1 MSLSQ
6 DNIQNL
12 LLALQ
17 QTISSSNKDIREA
30 AEKTLDSFQQK
41 PFDFINSLFSL
52 LLSDISIDHNTRMAI
67 IIHTSRMVTRGLIKG
82 GLNEHNR
89 IDIIKL
95 YLNYLVSPN
104 VNKIYLVNMSE
115 GLETVLS
122 STEKQPHIL
131 SDLTEMLL
139 TTISNISIESMNGMI
154 MILKTIISCKALTKN
169 NVNKVIKG
177 SIDIMKH
184 ILQVLLSQLE
194 QCNNNQT
201 LYLYIC
207 DMIANLYELLYKS
220 IAKLKRVLSVLDGKN
235 RVIFSL
241 NVFVPI
247 GIQILSKNVMNNS
260 IVSFTGIRTVD
271 MTVNNMKIMIFK
283 FINFTLFKM
292 IAVKEKEMKEGH
304 SNLIKMIILTLE
316 NVVNERM
323 GNIFNMT
330 FEETIEEKEQNDLSS
345 NYKYSLL
352 ISHMIIYLQRIF
364 DIESFK
370 ENFLHITNNIF
381 KSILLPLLIITKSE
395 LEQCVNPNKFIEV
408 QIDAEDIIH
417 QNKNKTIKSSV
428 ALFIKNIFSNSISKD
443 NFIVNYSLEML
454 IHSLHINDITTN
466 IVLPNDKVSQ
476 LLINDDFKKIDLSL
490 LVLCIIGD
498 CQIESTNQDIQITF
512 EKIQSLLF
520 SKELPVYIKHKVL
533 LFIRQYVLIFYS
545 PEMEQFL
552 VIIQYLFE
560 SMLQNEYLLISKEAS
575 DILNELLNEYEN
587 FRKNSMSSVIS
598 HFMPMLIETI
608 KTSRVMTVFDVLLE
622 IEMKYEN
629 SQQNKE
635 IFINLCKRVDCETQR
650 NFRLTFKSPKKH
662 SQLSFEP
669 YDPQVLINKLFNVIR
684 AMINNKQFVIEN
696 LPTISEAL
704 TPLFS
709 HIKNLPKIDF
719 DEDIILIMTTILN
732 YLHFIPQFAYEL
744 LPILYKYPEK
754 KGGMLLDV
762 YELVNEYIAYGSKV
776 IESNQ
781 MYLKA
786 MADIFNVALN
796 CKKVDKSPFYGC
808 LLIQTWM
815 IQSNTIPM
823 EVFRYYYNICINKLN
838 ELYQKELE
846 NEEQCINYVGYLT
859 LLYVGFINYEST
871 CIEELSK
878 VNKVNDILLWI
889 KRLYSF
895 DYICNYQIKLIVIA
909 LSHMISSDYIS
920 KDNTIFIEIGY
931 HLLYRQMKSESK
943 ELKNILKKDISNND
957 FVKEEIN
964 EEEDYKEN
972 KESINPI
979 GLDSKKEINE
989 LVRVTTNP
997 NKDTDE
1003 FELFNATI
1011 EKYKDKYTLSFAKWA
1026 ESLSDNDKLMVSSIL
1041 KLKRIKINDNNFQYS
1056 IPRQIIN
1063 IKRSSVNK

>member
-1 MSLSQ
+1 M
-6 DNIQNL
+6 
-12 LLALQ
+12 
-17 QTISSSNKDIREA
+17 
-30 AEKTLDSFQQK
+30 
-41 PFDFINSLFSL
+41 
-52 LLSDISIDHNTRMAI
+52 
-67 IIHTSRMVTRGLIKG
+67 
-82 GLNEHNR
+82 
-89 IDIIKL
+89 
-95 YLNYLVSPN
+95 
-104 VNKIYLVNMSE
+104 
-115 GLETVLS
+115 
-122 STEKQPHIL
+122 
-131 SDLTEMLL
+131 
-139 TTISNISIESMNGMI
+139 
-154 MILKTIISCKALTKN
+154 
-169 NVNKVIKG
+169 
-177 SIDIMKH
+177 
-184 ILQVLLSQLE
+184 
-194 QCNNNQT
+194 
-201 LYLYIC
+201 
-207 DMIANLYELLYKS
+207 
-220 IAKLKRVLSVLDGKN
+220 
-235 RVIFSL
+235 
-241 NVFVPI
+241 
-247 GIQILSKNVMNNS
+247 
-260 IVSFTGIRTVD
+260 
-271 MTVNNMKIMIFK
+271 
-283 FINFTLFKM
+283 
-292 IAVKEKEMKEGH
+292 
-304 SNLIKMIILTLE
+304 
-316 NVVNERM
+316 
-323 GNIFNMT
+323 
-330 FEETIEEKEQNDLSS
+330 
-345 NYKYSLL
+345 
-352 ISHMIIYLQRIF
+352 
-364 DIESFK
+364 
-370 ENFLHITNNIF
+370 
-381 KSILLPLLIITKSE
+381 
-395 LEQCVNPNKFIEV
+395 
-408 QIDAEDIIH
+408 
-417 QNKNKTIKSSV
+417 
-428 ALFIKNIFSNSISKD
+428 
-443 NFIVNYSLEML
+443 NYSLEML

-520 SKELPVYIKHKVL
+520 SKELPVYIKHKVV

-846 NEEQCINYVGYLT
+846 DEEQCINYVGYLT

-878 VNKVNDILLWI
+878 VNKANDILLWI
-889 KRLYSF
+889 KKLYSF

-979 GLDSKKEINE
+979 G
-989 LVRVTTNP
+989 
-997 NKDTDE
+997 
-1003 FELFNATI
+1003 
-1011 EKYKDKYTLSFAKWA
+1011 
-1026 ESLSDNDKLMVSSIL
+1026 
-1041 KLKRIKINDNNFQYS
+1041 
-1056 IPRQIIN
+1056 
-1063 IKRSSVNK
+1063 

>member
-6 DNIQNL
+6 NDIQNL

-41 PFDFINSLFSL
+41 PFEFINSLFSL
-52 LLSDISIDHNTRMAI
+52 LLSQDISIDHNTRMAI
-67 IIHTSRMVTRGLIKG
+67 IIHTSRMVTKGLIKG
-82 GLNEHNR
+82 GLNEQNR

-139 TTISNISIESMNGMI
+139 TSITNMSNESMNGII

-169 NVNKVIKG
+169 NVNKVIKD
-177 SIDIMKH
+177 SIDIIKH
-184 ILQVLLSQLE
+184 ILQVLLCQLE

-207 DMIANLYELLYKS
+207 EMIANLYELLYKS

-247 GIQILSKNVMNNS
+247 GIQILCKNAMNNS
-260 IVSFTGIRTVD
+260 IVSFTGIKTVD
-271 MTVNNMKIMIFK
+271 TTVNNMKIMIFK
-283 FINFTLFKM
+283 FINYTLFKM
-292 IAVKEKEMKEGH
+292 VAIREKEMKEGH

-330 FEETIEEKEQNDLSS
+330 FEETIEEKQNDLSI

-352 ISHMIIYLQRIF
+352 ISHMLIYLQRIF

-370 ENFLHITNNIF
+370 ENLLTISNNLF
-381 KSILLPLLIITKSE
+381 KLILLPLLIITRSE

-428 ALFIKNIFSNSISKD
+428 ALLIKSIFTNAISSV
-443 NFIVNYSLEML
+443 NFIVNYSLEIL
-454 IHSLHINDITTN
+454 LNSLHINDMNTN
-466 IVLPNDKVSQ
+466 LVLPNDKVSQ

-498 CQIESTNQDIQITF
+498 CQIDNTNQDIQIIF

-520 SKELPVYIKHKVL
+520 SKELPVYIRHKVL

-560 SMLQNEYLLISKEAS
+560 SMLQNDQLLISKEAS

-598 HFMPMLIETI
+598 HFMPTLIESI
-608 KTSRVMTVFDVLLE
+608 KTSKVMTVFDVLLE
-622 IEMKYEN
+622 IEMKFEN
-629 SQQNKE
+629 NQQDKE
-635 IFINLCKRVDCETQR
+635 LFMNLCKRVDCETQR
-650 NFRLTFKSPKKH
+650 SLRLKFKSPKKY
-662 SQLSFEP
+662 SQLSFDP
-669 YDPQVLINKLFNVIR
+669 YDPHLLIIKLFNVIR
-684 AMINNKQFVIEN
+684 AMISNKKFVINN
-696 LPTISEAL
+696 LPIISESL
-704 TPLFS
+704 LPLFN
-709 HIKNLPKIDF
+709 HMKHLPKIDF
-719 DEDIILIMTTILN
+719 DEDIILIMTTIIH

-754 KGGMLLDV
+754 KGAMLLDV
-762 YELVNEYIAYGSKV
+762 YELVNKYIAYGSKV

-786 MADIFNVALN
+786 IADIFNVALN
-796 CKKVDKSPFYGC
+796 CKKYDKSPFYGC

-815 IQSNTIPM
+815 IQSNTIPLD
-823 EVFRYYYNICINKLN
+823 VVRYYYNICINKLS
-838 ELYQKELE
+838 ELYQNELE
-846 NEEQCINYVGYLT
+846 DEDQCINYVGYLT
-859 LLYVGFINYEST
+859 LLYVGFINYESI

-878 VNKVNDILLWI
+878 INKVNDILLWI

-895 DYICNYQIKLIVIA
+895 DYLCNYQIKLIVIS
-909 LSHMISSDYIS
+909 LSHMINSDYIS

-931 HLLYRQMKSESK
+931 HLLNRQMKSESK
-943 ELKNILKKDISNND
+943 ELKNLLKKDISNKV

-964 EEEDYKEN
+964 EEEDKEN

-989 LVRVTTNP
+989 LVRVTINP

-1026 ESLSDNDKLMVSSIL
+1026 ESLNDKDRLMVSSIL

-1063 IKRSSVNK
+1063 IKRSNVNK

>member
-6 DNIQNL
+6 NDIQNL

-41 PFDFINSLFSL
+41 PFEFINSLFSL
-52 LLSDISIDHNTRMAI
+52 LLSQDISIDHNTRMAI
-67 IIHTSRMVTRGLIKG
+67 IIHTSRMVTIGLIKG
-82 GLNEHNR
+82 GINEQNR

-104 VNKIYLVNMSE
+104 VKKIYLVNMSE

-139 TTISNISIESMNGMI
+139 TSITNMSNESMNGMI

-169 NVNKVIKG
+169 NVNKVIKD
-177 SIDIMKH
+177 SIDIIKH
-184 ILQVLLSQLE
+184 ILQVLLCQLE

-207 DMIANLYELLYKS
+207 EMIANLYELLYKS

-247 GIQILSKNVMNNS
+247 GIQILCKNVMNNS
-260 IVSFTGIRTVD
+260 IVSFTGIKTVD
-271 MTVNNMKIMIFK
+271 TTVNNMKIMIFK
-283 FINFTLFKM
+283 FINYTLFKM
-292 IAVKEKEMKEGH
+292 VAIREKEMKEGH

-316 NVVNERM
+316 NIVNERM

-330 FEETIEEKEQNDLSS
+330 FEETIEEKQNDLSS

-352 ISHMIIYLQRIF
+352 ISHMLIYLQRIF

-370 ENFLHITNNIF
+370 ENFLTISNNLF
-381 KSILLPLLIITKSE
+381 KSILLPLLIITRSE

-428 ALFIKNIFSNSISKD
+428 ALLIKSIFTNAISSD

-454 IHSLHINDITTN
+454 LSSLHINDMNTN
-466 IVLPNDKVSQ
+466 LVLPNDKVSQ

-498 CQIESTNQDIQITF
+498 CQIDNTNQDIQIIF

-560 SMLQNEYLLISKEAS
+560 SMLQNDQLLISKEAS

-598 HFMPMLIETI
+598 HFMPTLIESV
-608 KTSRVMTVFDVLLE
+608 KTSKVMTVFDVLLE
-622 IEMKYEN
+622 IEMKFEN
-629 SQQNKE
+629 NQQDKE
-635 IFINLCKRVDCETQR
+635 LFMNLCKRVYCETQR
-650 NFRLTFKSPKKH
+650 SLRLKFKSPKKY

-669 YDPQVLINKLFNVIR
+669 YDPHLLITKLFNVIR
-684 AMINNKQFVIEN
+684 AMISNKKFVINN

-704 TPLFS
+704 LPLFN
-709 HIKNLPKIDF
+709 HMKHLPKIDF
-719 DEDIILIMTTILN
+719 DEDIILIMTTIIH

-754 KGGMLLDV
+754 KGAMLLDV

-786 MADIFNVALN
+786 IADIFNVALN
-796 CKKVDKSPFYGC
+796 CKKYDKSPFYGC

-815 IQSNTIPM
+815 IQSNTIPLD
-823 EVFRYYYNICINKLN
+823 VVRYYYNICINKLS
-838 ELYQKELE
+838 ELYQNELE
-846 NEEQCINYVGYLT
+846 DEDQCINYVGYLT
-859 LLYVGFINYEST
+859 LLYVGFINYESI

-895 DYICNYQIKLIVIA
+895 DYLCNYQIKLIVIA

-931 HLLYRQMKSESK
+931 HLLNRQMKSESK
-943 ELKNILKKDISNND
+943 ELKNLLKKDISNKV

-964 EEEDYKEN
+964 EEEDKEN

-989 LVRVTTNP
+989 LVRVTINP

-1026 ESLSDNDKLMVSSIL
+1026 ESLNDKDRLMVSSIL

-1063 IKRSSVNK
+1063 IKRSNVNK

>member
-1 MSLSQ
+1 
-6 DNIQNL
+6 
-12 LLALQ
+12 
-17 QTISSSNKDIREA
+17 
-30 AEKTLDSFQQK
+30 
-41 PFDFINSLFSL
+41 
-52 LLSDISIDHNTRMAI
+52 
-67 IIHTSRMVTRGLIKG
+67 
-82 GLNEHNR
+82 
-89 IDIIKL
+89 
-95 YLNYLVSPN
+95 
-104 VNKIYLVNMSE
+104 
-115 GLETVLS
+115 
-122 STEKQPHIL
+122 
-131 SDLTEMLL
+131 
-139 TTISNISIESMNGMI
+139 
-154 MILKTIISCKALTKN
+154 
-169 NVNKVIKG
+169 
-177 SIDIMKH
+177 
-184 ILQVLLSQLE
+184 
-194 QCNNNQT
+194 
-201 LYLYIC
+201 
-207 DMIANLYELLYKS
+207 
-220 IAKLKRVLSVLDGKN
+220 
-235 RVIFSL
+235 
-241 NVFVPI
+241 
-247 GIQILSKNVMNNS
+247 
-260 IVSFTGIRTVD
+260 
-271 MTVNNMKIMIFK
+271 
-283 FINFTLFKM
+283 
-292 IAVKEKEMKEGH
+292 
-304 SNLIKMIILTLE
+304 
-316 NVVNERM
+316 
-323 GNIFNMT
+323 
-330 FEETIEEKEQNDLSS
+330 
-345 NYKYSLL
+345 
-352 ISHMIIYLQRIF
+352 
-364 DIESFK
+364 
-370 ENFLHITNNIF
+370 
-381 KSILLPLLIITKSE
+381 
-395 LEQCVNPNKFIEV
+395 
-408 QIDAEDIIH
+408 
-417 QNKNKTIKSSV
+417 
-428 ALFIKNIFSNSISKD
+428 
-443 NFIVNYSLEML
+443 
-454 IHSLHINDITTN
+454 
-466 IVLPNDKVSQ
+466 
-476 LLINDDFKKIDLSL
+476 
-490 LVLCIIGD
+490 
-498 CQIESTNQDIQITF
+498 
-512 EKIQSLLF
+512 
-520 SKELPVYIKHKVL
+520 
-533 LFIRQYVLIFYS
+533 
-545 PEMEQFL
+545 
-552 VIIQYLFE
+552 
-560 SMLQNEYLLISKEAS
+560 
-575 DILNELLNEYEN
+575 
-587 FRKNSMSSVIS
+587 
-598 HFMPMLIETI
+598 
-608 KTSRVMTVFDVLLE
+608 
-622 IEMKYEN
+622 
-629 SQQNKE
+629 
-635 IFINLCKRVDCETQR
+635 
-650 NFRLTFKSPKKH
+650 
-662 SQLSFEP
+662 
-669 YDPQVLINKLFNVIR
+669 
-684 AMINNKQFVIEN
+684 MINNKQFVIEN

-846 NEEQCINYVGYLT
+846 DEEQCINYVGYLT

-878 VNKVNDILLWI
+878 VNKANDILLWI